1 MNHKC
6 HRKLLFL
13 DISIFQDLYT
23 LQMAMEERWDFI
35 MQCHHAEYQNKKKIF
50 WWKYFL
56 LLLSGNINV
65 VMIVRFITA
74 TSAQLSHCEILSCF
88 YTVIHHCALFIQI
101 HHISEEL
108 AIKLFT
114 FLDIHQRK
122 KERRNYLFNWDQQQ
136 FKFNCRQ
143 SVTGLTLLCHRCWP
157 CAILTSLTFRLVVT
171 LTQAEEAH
179 MQESLQ
185 LRSELQV
192 FDWVF
197 CI

>member
-13 DISIFQDLYT
+13 DKSIFQDLYT
-23 LQMAMEERWDFI
+23 LQMSMKR
-35 MQCHHAEYQNKKKIF
+35 AETFLCEAVLNIKIKKNDVDENI
-50 WWKYFL
+50 FL

-101 HHISEEL
+101 HHFSEEF

-114 FLDIHQRK
+114 LDIHQRK
-122 KERRNYLFNWDQQQ
+122 
-136 FKFNCRQ
+136 
-143 SVTGLTLLCHRCWP
+143 
-157 CAILTSLTFRLVVT
+157 
-171 LTQAEEAH
+171 
-179 MQESLQ
+179 
-185 LRSELQV
+185 
-192 FDWVF
+192 
-197 CI
+197 